1 MIQIVIRIV
10 PGGDRSRAW
19 EQAVAEV
26 GNASNLAPVSDYVV
40 SAGENQNGV
49 TAAPGWSARGRILQ
63 HDRRQSI
70 WALVARVAAW
80 AALEADKAARQPR
93 VRRARRSRFE
103 R

>member
-1 MIQIVIRIV
+1 MIQIIIRIV
-10 PGGDRSRAW
+10 PGGDYSRAW

-26 GNASNLAPVSDYVV
+26 GNVSNLAPVSDYVV

-49 TAAPGWSARGRILQ
+49 TGALDWNARGHILR

-80 AALEADKAARQPR
+80 AVLEADNAARQR
-93 VRRARRSRFE
+93 
-103 R
+103 